1 MRTFYATRAVLLG
14 FGPKYKTLPPPMEF
28 EKGDLDESYG
38 LDHIQ
43 YVKPRIYEILIQI
56 FNIQDKIFINK

>member
-1 MRTFYATRAVLLG
+1 MRTLYATRAVLLG
-14 FGPKYKTLPPPMEF
+14 LGPKYKTLPPPMEF
-28 EKGDLDESYG
+28 EKGDLNESYG